1 MFIGSAC
8 ELGRV
13 VYKEKPKT
21 ARSKTY
27 QVEEMD
33 FSIKFPKRNS
43 HMAWII
49 HCIENITY
57 MDQVTRCE
65 NGAGEMTLK
74 HM

>member
-1 MFIGSAC
+1 MFIGSVC

-13 VYKEKPKT
+13 VYEERTNT

-33 FSIKFPKRNS
+33 FSIKFLKRNS

-49 HCIENITY
+49 HCINREHYIYGSGNK
-57 MDQVTRCE
+57 M
-65 NGAGEMTLK
+65 
-74 HM
+74 